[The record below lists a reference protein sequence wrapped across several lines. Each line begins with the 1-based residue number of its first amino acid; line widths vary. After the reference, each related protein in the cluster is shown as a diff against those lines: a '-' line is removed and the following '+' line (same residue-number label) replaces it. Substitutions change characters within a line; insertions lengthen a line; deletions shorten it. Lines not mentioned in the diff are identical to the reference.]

1 MGGLIAPGT
10 TGQKGR
16 YARRTFARRPH
27 RRIAVKTQFTLRLA
41 SLAPVCDKRS
51 RPMHRTPG
59 ENDMANSPF
68 DANPAFTKLGEDS
81 RKAVIQAFDAMSN
94 WRSELAE
101 ISEKN
106 SDAVFDKMSE
116 AAKALGWPTDFVE
129 LSRKQMQNASRM
141 QLQAV
146 DQVMG
151 LWENQARSLGTPG
164 QFPRA
169 SRICRASGAW
179 AVLRKA
185 QVLVPACSLECRI
198 SDRRR
203 WHRSNSGCRP
213 PRCGRRAG
221 SKRCRLGWMH
231 NKVP

>member
-1 MGGLIAPGT
+1 
-10 TGQKGR
+10 
-16 YARRTFARRPH
+16 
-27 RRIAVKTQFTLRLA
+27 
-41 SLAPVCDKRS
+41 
-51 RPMHRTPG
+51 
-59 ENDMANSPF
+59 MANSPF

-116 AAKALGWPTDFVE
+116 AAKALGWPTEFVE

-151 LWENQARSLGTPG
+151 HLGKSGKIARNAGPISNS
-164 QFPRA
+164 RA
-169 SRICRASGAW
+169 SRICRASEAR
-179 AVLRKA
+179 AVLRK
-185 QVLVPACSLECRI
+185 S
-198 SDRRR
+198 
-203 WHRSNSGCRP
+203 
-213 PRCGRRAG
+213 
-221 SKRCRLGWMH
+221 RCRLRH
-231 NKVP
+231 VPWNAGSRIGADGSDPVLDAGRRDVAEGLAAGDVDLDGCATKRHEQGRLFEQQDATRGKPPTRFLNSGAGFAQAGAFNLSACQLTQRKS

>member
-1 MGGLIAPGT
+1 
-10 TGQKGR
+10 
-16 YARRTFARRPH
+16 
-27 RRIAVKTQFTLRLA
+27 
-41 SLAPVCDKRS
+41 
-51 RPMHRTPG
+51 
-59 ENDMANSPF
+59 MANSPF

-151 LWENQARSLGTPG
+151 IWENRQNRSERRHNFQTS
-164 QFPRA
+164 RA
-169 SRICRASGAW
+169 SRICRASGAR
-179 AVLRKA
+179 AVLRNSPGRSWH
-185 QVLVPACSLECRI
+185 VPWNAGSRI
-198 SDRRR
+198 GADGSD
-203 WHRSNSGCRP
+203 P
-213 PRCGRRAG
+213 ILDAGRRDVAEGLAAG
-221 SKRCRLGWMH
+221 DVDLDGCAAKRHEQGQLFEQQAQLEVSR
-231 NKVP
+231 

>member
-1 MGGLIAPGT
+1 
-10 TGQKGR
+10 
-16 YARRTFARRPH
+16 
-27 RRIAVKTQFTLRLA
+27 
-41 SLAPVCDKRS
+41 
-51 RPMHRTPG
+51 
-59 ENDMANSPF
+59 MANSPF

-151 LWENQARSLGTPG
+151 IWEKQAKSLGTPA
-164 QFPRA
+164 QFPNFPNFPNIPGFGAANAFFAIPRGRSWHVPWNA
-169 SRICRASGAW
+169 GSRIGADG
-179 AVLRKA
+179 
-185 QVLVPACSLECRI
+185 
-198 SDRRR
+198 SD
-203 WHRSNSGCRP
+203 P
-213 PRCGRRAG
+213 ILDAGRRDVAEGLAAG
-221 SKRCRLGWMH
+221 DVDLDGCAAKRHEQGQLFEQ
-231 NKVP
+231 

>member
-1 MGGLIAPGT
+1 M
-10 TGQKGR
+10 QE
-16 YARRTFARRPH
+16 
-27 RRIAVKTQFTLRLA
+27 
-41 SLAPVCDKRS
+41 
-51 RPMHRTPG
+51 TPG

-94 WRSELAE
+94 WRAELAE

-116 AAKALGWPTDFVE
+116 AAKALGWPTEFVE

-151 LWENQARSLGTPG
+151 LWENQAKALGTPG
-164 QFPRA
+164 QFPGFPNMPGFG
-169 SRICRASGAW
+169 SGGGSSQPGAGSSIFPGMPD
-179 AVLRKA
+179 LGSA
-185 QVLVPACSLECRI
+185 QMAPIQFWMQAAEMWQKGWQQAMSTWMDAQQ
-198 SDRRR
+198 SAMTKGGSSSNK
-203 WHRSNSGCRP
+203 SNSR
-213 PRCGRRAG
+213 
-221 SKRCRLGWMH
+221 
-231 NKVP
+231 